1 MGLPCMGRP
10 PSYAHRVLFFRIYAY
25 GALPVGIWSPCGHGH
40 PLLGIE
46 SRCMKNRPNPL
57 SIGFPLWTKGLAFGH
72 VVFKS
77 KIFIETA

>member
-1 MGLPCMGRP
+1 MRTGSCFSGFMHMVPFLWE
-10 PSYAHRVLFFRIYAY
+10 Y
-25 GALPVGIWSPCGHGH
+25 GPCGHGH